1 MISNYCNSEW
11 NEINR
16 VLTAM
21 PLHVKNSSQA
31 GIEGNAVFDP
41 VGTNEYIKA
50 ELVKIGWQA
59 NIPIPP
65 KYRFLGKDIDFGKAG
80 AIIEAQFSHYAFLLN
95 NTIRSELLFNT
106 QLSVT
111 GIPMQILIIIAKSR
125 MFPSA
130 NSSLYYEQAVN
141 QLNLLAGYVFNVP
154 IRVVGLFELKN
165 TTVPAKWT
173 IYKDKTS
180 RTILTQEERQCQI
193 IAGRFTRGQCGLRIL

>member
-1 MISNYCNSEW
+1 MISNYCTSEW

-16 VLTAM
+16 VLTAI
-21 PLHVKNSSQA
+21 PLHVKDSSQA

-59 NIPIPP
+59 NIPIPTQ
-65 KYRFLGKDIDFGKAG
+65 YRILGKDIDFGKAG
-80 AIIEAQFSHYAFLLN
+80 AIIEVQFSHYAYLFN

-111 GIPMQILIIIAKSR
+111 GIPMKILIIIAKSQ

-130 NSSLYYEQAVN
+130 NSSLYYEQAIN
-141 QLNLLAGYVFNVP
+141 QLNLAGYLFKVP

-180 RTILTQEERQCQI
+180 RTILSTEERQCQI
-193 IAGRFTRGQCGLRIL
+193 IAGRFPRGQCGLRIL